1 MTASEIS
8 SVVAPTIGDAGAIAS
23 SGAAN
28 SPIGTSQKLA
38 TERLQGVKAKPP
50 FEIVVRD
57 HGPAVFRVCCAIVG
71 AHDADDAWSETF
83 LAALK
88 SYPNLPADANLEA
101 WLVTIAHH
109 KAIDITRARTRR
121 PVPTDVVPETPGPRD
136 AGDFD
141 ELTAA
146 VDQLPHK
153 QKHAVAYHYLA
164 GLPYDEVAGILGGT
178 AAAARRA
185 ASDGIATLRRTY
197 LGNLTEVHAPWK
209 GDNHE

>member
-1 MTASEIS
+1 M
-8 SVVAPTIGDAGAIAS
+8 
-23 SGAAN
+23 
-28 SPIGTSQKLA
+28 
-38 TERLQGVKAKPP
+38 KAKPP
-50 FEIVVRD
+50 FETVVRD
-57 HGPAVFRVCCAIVG
+57 HGPTVFRVCCAIVG

-88 SYPNLPADANLEA
+88 AYPDLAVDANLEA

-109 KAIDITRARTRR
+109 KAVDITRARSRQ
-121 PVPTDVVPETPGPRD
+121 PVPTDVVPEAAGPRD
-136 AGDFD
+136 AGDFHD
-141 ELTAA
+141 LATA

-164 GLPYDEVAGILGGT
+164 GLPYNEIADILGGT

-197 LGNLTEVHAPWK
+197 LGDLAEHSAPRK
-209 GDNHE
+209 GDTP